1 MFNDSVNIKS
11 IKSDIIKSF
20 ASLLKNN
27 DIEIR
32 FFKNNLLVYCWSKP
46 NVSDTIKFNYFKY
59 FIPHF
64 LNVSYYTNGVNKLE
78 GLNFEFKDV
87 SRQVVLT
94 QLKIFY
100 NLIKGLLKP
109 YEIIIQ
115 IFGTGFKFILVKD
128 DIYNYYKLIIHSG
141 FNKPKSL
148 IVPIGIQATTIDAT
162 TIKLV
167 SINKQQLTN
176 FGSLIKNIK
185 PINKYKLRGI
195 KYEND
200 LFVKRTYKK
209 TK

>member
-1 MFNDSVNIKS
+1 MFNDSFNIKS

-20 ASLLKNN
+20 ATLLKNN
-27 DIEIR
+27 DIEVR
-32 FFKNNLLVYCWSKP
+32 FLKNKLLVYCWSKP

-78 GLNFEFKDV
+78 GLSFEFKNV

-109 YEIIIQ
+109 YEITIQ

-128 DIYNYYKLIIHSG
+128 DI
-141 FNKPKSL
+141 
-148 IVPIGIQATTIDAT
+148 
-162 TIKLV
+162 
-167 SINKQQLTN
+167 
-176 FGSLIKNIK
+176 
-185 PINKYKLRGI
+185 
-195 KYEND
+195 
-200 LFVKRTYKK
+200 
-209 TK
+209 